1 MGSQWAGMGA
11 ELMLIPVFAETIE
24 RLHAVLE
31 PKGVDLKRILTETG
45 PDAFDNILKSFVGI
59 AACQIAL
66 TNVLTAV
73 SVVPDGIVGHSL
85 GEQACAYADGCLT
98 EEQTILA
105 AWARGAAS
113 NDATLVKG
121 MMAAVGLGY
130 KDVLPR
136 LPPTIDVACHN
147 SSTSCTLSGPAED
160 VEIFVE
166 QLSDEGVFAKTVDV
180 AGIAYHSRYIQTAAP
195 FFHQRV
201 ESFLPEP
208 KRRSSKW
215 VTTSVPFEKID
226 EDWAGLCSAEYL
238 TNNLLS
244 PVLFEEALQHIPQ
257 QAVVIE
263 IAPHGLLQAILKRA
277 LPEPVHIPLTRR
289 GETNAARF
297 LLDAIGKISCA
308 SPVPN
313 VAALYPET
321 EFPVPRGTPS
331 LANLVIWDADSVD
344 RRDPYKVIVEKVC
357 PSAFYTHG
365 PSPPL
370 SLSPS
375 LSLSLPLLLPLS
387 FSPFLLT
394 IHGVRFQYFFF
405 NGVNNDGK
413 LNFGSQI

>member
-1 MGSQWAGMGA
+1 MGSQWVGMGA
-11 ELMLIPVFAETIE
+11 GLMRIPIFAETIE

-31 PKGVDLKRILTETG
+31 PKELDLKKILTETG
-45 PDAFDNILKSFVGI
+45 PDAFDDILKSFVGI

-66 TNVLTAV
+66 TNVMTAIG
-73 SVVPDGIVGHSL
+73 VVPDGIIGHSL

-98 EEQTILA
+98 EEQTVLS
-105 AWARGAAS
+105 AWARGAACK
-113 NDATLVKG
+113 DATLIKG

-160 VEIFVE
+160 VELFVK
-166 QLSDEGVFAKTVDV
+166 QLSDIGVFAKTVDV
-180 AGIAYHSRYIQTAAP
+180 ASIAYHSRYIQTVAP
-195 FFHQRV
+195 FFQERV
-201 ESFLPEP
+201 ESFLPKP

-215 VTTSVPFEKID
+215 VTTSVPLDKQD
-226 EDWAGLCSAEYL
+226 EDWARLCSAEYL

-308 SPVPN
+308 STVCDLS
-313 VAALYPET
+313 VLYPDT
-321 EFPVPRGTPS
+321 EFPVPRATPS
-331 LANLVIWDADSVD
+331 VANLAILDVENADN
-344 RRDPYKVIVEKVC
+344 RDPYKIIAEKVRC
-357 PSAFYTHG
+357 PSF
-365 PSPPL
+365 
-370 SLSPS
+370 
-375 LSLSLPLLLPLS
+375 
-387 FSPFLLT
+387 
-394 IHGVRFQYFFF
+394 
-405 NGVNNDGK
+405 
-413 LNFGSQI
+413 